1 MAIERPMTPADISV
15 EPGSEYEELMIE
27 IPDDEG
33 ITTMATEDGEI
44 VIEIGDSVANDG
56 ALAISVETVDHEA
69 NFAEILDESDLQSLA
84 SELVDAFMSDRMT
97 RKDWAQSYIKGLDLL
112 GMKIEDR
119 TIPWNGA
126 SGVFHPMLAES
137 VVRFQ
142 AQAMGELLPASGP
155 VDTKIIGKVTRE
167 KNEQAVRV
175 KNELNYLI
183 TEEMVE
189 YREELDQMMFQLP
202 LTGSAFKKIY
212 YDPNHER
219 PVSVYVP
226 AEDFVVAYGASSL
239 ESCPRYTH
247 VMRKDANEIRK
258 LQVSG
263 FYRDIALPP
272 PAPEKSDIQEKHDE
286 LEGTSTSVSD
296 DDRHTLLEMHVDIDL
311 PEPFEDP
318 DGIARPYV
326 VTIDLTSREILAIRR
341 NWYEDD
347 SKKRKRMHFVH
358 YKYLP
363 GMGFYGTGLIHLIGG
378 LAKSATSILRQLI
391 DAGTLSNLPAG
402 MKARGMR
409 IKGDNTPFMPGEFRD
424 VDVPAGAIRDNIY
437 PLPFKEPS
445 TVLYQLLGNVVEE
458 GRRIGSV
465 ADIQVGDISAQAPV
479 GTTLALMERSM
490 KVMSGVQAR
499 LHAAMHKELRVLAN
513 VVHDFM
519 DEEYNY
525 EVVGDFNRRDDFDT
539 KIIDVIPVSDPNAAT
554 MAQRIVQYQAAL
566 QLAQQ
571 APQLYNMGLLHRQM
585 LEVMGIQGAED
596 IINLPEDMIP
606 RDPVTENM
614 AILKQE
620 PVKAF
625 LYQDHEAHIAVH
637 MAAAQDPK
645 IQQMVGQSPFASA
658 IEASMA
664 AHITE
669 HLAYQYRKDIE
680 QRLGVPL
687 PAEEEPLP
695 EDIEVELSQAV
706 AMAAQKLLENS
717 QAEAAQ
723 QQAEEEA
730 QNPLTQIQLKEL
742 EIKEREQEL
751 REMRA
756 RHEMELDKAKLEVE
770 LAHRT
775 AQIEVQRERIASE
788 DEREGARVG
797 VRLATQVA
805 SNNSAE
811 MREAMRAGTELAKTA
826 SVGLTNRNDNR
837 LDAGDQV
844 RFTNRLARKASEAVT
859 SGRERRV
866 DNRPR
871 DE

>member
-1 MAIERPMTPADISV
+1 MAVTKPLTPSDLEIGPSSELDELTFEMPEGDIT
-15 EPGSEYEELMIE
+15 M
-27 IPDDEG
+27 
-33 ITTMATEDGEI
+33 MATEDGEV
-44 VIEIGDSVANDG
+44 VIEIGDDVANDG
-56 ALAISVETVDHEA
+56 GNEVTVVDHSE
-69 NFAEILDESDLQSLA
+69 NFADLLDDGELESLA
-84 SELVDAFMSDRMT
+84 AELVDAFMADRQS
-97 RKDWAQSYIKGLDLL
+97 RKEWAQSYIRGLDLL

-119 TIPWNGA
+119 TMPWQGA
-126 SGVFHPMLAES
+126 SGVFHPMLAEA

-142 AQAMGELLPASGP
+142 AQAMSELLPAAGP
-155 VDTKIIGKVTRE
+155 VKTKIIGKTTRE
-167 KNEQAVRV
+167 KQEQSVRV

-189 YREELDQMMFQLP
+189 YRDEMEQMTFQLP
-202 LTGSAFKKIY
+202 LAGSAFKKIY
-212 YDPNHER
+212 YDPLLER
-219 PVSVYVP
+219 PVAVYVP
-226 AEDFVVAYGASSL
+226 AEDFVVAYGASNL

-247 VMRKDANEIRK
+247 VMKKDANEILK

-263 FYRDIALPP
+263 FYRDVDLPS
-272 PAPEKSDIQEKHDE
+272 PAPEKSDIQEKYDE
-286 LEGTSTSVSD
+286 MEGVSVSMGD
-296 DDRHTLLEMHVDIDL
+296 DERHTLLEMHVDVNL
-311 PEPFEDP
+311 PEPFDDP
-318 DGIARPYV
+318 DGIARPHV
-326 VTIDLTSREILAIRR
+326 VTIDLTSRTILAIRR

-347 SKKRKRMHFVH
+347 AKLRKRMHFTH
-358 YKYLP
+358 YRYLP

-402 MKARGMR
+402 LKSRGMR
-409 IKGDNTPFMPGEFRD
+409 IKGDNGPLTPGEFRD
-424 VDVPAGAIRDNIY
+424 VDIPGGSIRDNIF

-445 TVLYQLLGNVVEE
+445 TVLYSLLGNVVEE

-465 ADIQVGDISAQAPV
+465 ADIQVGDMSANAPV

-499 LHAAMHKELRVLAN
+499 LHAAMHKELRILAS

-519 DEEYNY
+519 SPEYQY
-525 EVVGDFNRRDDFDT
+525 EVVGEFDRVKDFDVKT
-539 KIIDVIPVSDPNAAT
+539 VDVIPVSDPNAAT

-571 APQLYNMGLLHRQM
+571 APQLYEMALLHRQM
-585 LEVMGIQGAED
+585 LEVMGIQDAQD
-596 IINLPEDMIP
+596 IIKLPGDITP
-606 RDPVTENM
+606 KDPVTENM

-645 IQQMVGQSPFASA
+645 LQQIVGQSPFAAA
-658 IEASMA
+658 IQAAMA

-669 HLAYQYRKDIE
+669 HVAFQYRKDLE
-680 QRLGVPL
+680 MKLGVPL
-687 PAEEEPLP
+687 PPENEPLP
-695 EDIEVELSQAV
+695 EDIEVELSQAT
-706 AMAAQKLLENS
+706 AMAAQKLLQSN

-723 QQAEEEA
+723 QQAQQEA
-730 QNPLTQIQLKEL
+730 QNPLTQIQMKEL
-742 EIKEREQEL
+742 ELKERDQTLKE
-751 REMRA
+751 A
-756 RHEMELDKAKLEVE
+756 KTRHEMDLDKAKLEIDM
-770 LAHRT
+770 ANKA

-811 MREAMRAGTELAKTA
+811 MRDAMRAGVELAKDA
-826 SVGLTNRNDNR
+826 SKGLT
-837 LDAGDQV
+837 
-844 RFTNRLARKASEAVT
+844 T
-859 SGRERRV
+859 REG
-866 DNRPR
+866 N
-871 DE
+871 

>member
-1 MAIERPMTPADISV
+1 MAVTKPLTPSDLEIGPSSELDELTFEMPEGDIT
-15 EPGSEYEELMIE
+15 M
-27 IPDDEG
+27 
-33 ITTMATEDGEI
+33 MATEDGEV
-44 VIEIGDSVANDG
+44 VIEIGDDVANDG
-56 ALAISVETVDHEA
+56 GNEVTVVDHSE
-69 NFAEILDESDLQSLA
+69 NFADLLDDGELESLA
-84 SELVDAFMSDRMT
+84 AELVDAFMADRQS
-97 RKDWAQSYIKGLDLL
+97 RKEWAQSYIRGLDLL

-119 TIPWNGA
+119 TMPWQGA
-126 SGVFHPMLAES
+126 SGVFHPMLAEA

-142 AQAMGELLPASGP
+142 AQAMSELLPAAGP
-155 VDTKIIGKVTRE
+155 VKTKIIGKTTRE
-167 KNEQAVRV
+167 KQEQSVRV

-189 YREELDQMMFQLP
+189 YRDEMEQMTFQLP
-202 LTGSAFKKIY
+202 LAGSAFKKIY
-212 YDPNHER
+212 YDPLLER
-219 PVSVYVP
+219 PVAVYVP
-226 AEDFVVAYGASSL
+226 AEDFVVAYGASNL

-247 VMRKDANEIRK
+247 VMKKDANEILK

-263 FYRDIALPP
+263 FYRDVDLPA
-272 PAPEKSDIQEKHDE
+272 PAPEKSDIQEKYDE
-286 LEGTSTSVSD
+286 MEGVSVSMGD
-296 DDRHTLLEMHVDIDL
+296 DERHTLLEMHVDVNL
-311 PEPFEDP
+311 PEPFDDP
-318 DGIARPYV
+318 DGIARPHV
-326 VTIDLTSREILAIRR
+326 VTIDLTSRTILAIRR

-347 SKKRKRMHFVH
+347 AKLRKRMHFTH
-358 YKYLP
+358 YRYLP

-402 MKARGMR
+402 LKSRGMR
-409 IKGDNTPFMPGEFRD
+409 IKGDNGPLTPGEFRD
-424 VDVPAGAIRDNIY
+424 VDIPGGSIRDNIF

-445 TVLYQLLGNVVEE
+445 TVLYSLLGNVVEE

-465 ADIQVGDISAQAPV
+465 ADIQVGDMSANAPV

-499 LHAAMHKELRVLAN
+499 LHAAMHKELRILAS

-519 DEEYNY
+519 SPEYQY
-525 EVVGDFNRRDDFDT
+525 EVVGEFDRVKDFDVKT
-539 KIIDVIPVSDPNAAT
+539 VDVIPVSDPNAAT

-571 APQLYNMGLLHRQM
+571 APQLYEMALLHRQM
-585 LEVMGIQGAED
+585 LEVMGIQDAQD
-596 IINLPEDMIP
+596 IIKLPGDITP
-606 RDPVTENM
+606 KDPVTENM

-645 IQQMVGQSPFASA
+645 LQQIVGQSPFAAA
-658 IEASMA
+658 IQAAMA

-669 HLAYQYRKDIE
+669 HVAFQYRKDLE
-680 QRLGVPL
+680 MKLGVPL
-687 PAEEEPLP
+687 PPENEPLP
-695 EDIEVELSQAV
+695 EDIEVELSQAT
-706 AMAAQKLLENS
+706 AMAAQKLLQSN

-723 QQAEEEA
+723 QQAQQEA
-730 QNPLTQIQLKEL
+730 QNPLTQIQMKEL
-742 EIKEREQEL
+742 ELKERDQTLKE
-751 REMRA
+751 A
-756 RHEMELDKAKLEVE
+756 KTRHEMDLDKAKLEIDM
-770 LAHRT
+770 ANKA

-811 MREAMRAGTELAKTA
+811 MRDAMRAGVELAKDA
-826 SVGLTNRNDNR
+826 SKGLT
-837 LDAGDQV
+837 
-844 RFTNRLARKASEAVT
+844 T
-859 SGRERRV
+859 REG
-866 DNRPR
+866 N
-871 DE
+871 